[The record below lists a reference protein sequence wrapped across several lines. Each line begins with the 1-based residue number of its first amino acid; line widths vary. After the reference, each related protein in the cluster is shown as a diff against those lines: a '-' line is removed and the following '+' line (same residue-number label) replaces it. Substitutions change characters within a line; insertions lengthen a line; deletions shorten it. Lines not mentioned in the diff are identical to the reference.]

1 MVNLIFAGFFLGILL
16 GWLIGEPI
24 LPVAEPMKDLFLRL
38 LRMAILPLALIGL
51 FLESY
56 IVKGLTAGSG
66 K

>member
-1 MVNLIFAGFFLGILL
+1 MAALSA
-16 GWLIGEPI
+16 
-24 LPVAEPMKDLFLRL
+24 
-38 LRMAILPLALIGL
+38 MAILPLTLIGL

>member
-1 MVNLIFAGFFLGILL
+1 
-16 GWLIGEPI
+16 
-24 LPVAEPMKDLFLRL
+24 
-38 LRMAILPLALIGL
+38 MAILPLALIGI